1 MLLSILSA
9 LGGGLLRLLPEILGF
24 LHKKEDNAHELAML
38 DKQFQL
44 EQLRTDGRLREIETQ
59 GNFDQVIALLEAQK
73 TALQGQMQKT
83 GIRIVDALNFLVR
96 PVVTYV
102 LLTLYVL
109 HKLGGAVILYASG
122 TSLSAVFVQ
131 IYSPDDFALLSGI
144 LAFWFVGRVFDKV
157 NK

>member
-9 LGGGLLRLLPEILGF
+9 LGGGLLRLLPEILNL
-24 LHKKEDNAHELAML
+24 LHKKEDNTHELKML

-44 EQLRTDGRLREIETQ
+44 EQLRSDNKVREIEVQ

-83 GIRIVDALNFLVR
+83 GVRIVDALNFLVR

-102 LLTLYVL
+102 LLSLYVL
-109 HKLGGAVILYASG
+109 HKLGGAVMLYATGS
-122 TSLSAVFVQ
+122 SLSSVFVQ
-131 IYSPDDFALLSGI
+131 IYSPDDFALLSGV

>member
-1 MLLSILSA
+1 MILSILSA
-9 LGGGLLRLLPEILGF
+9 LGGGLLRLLPEILNF
-24 LHKKEDNAHELAML
+24 LHKREDNAHELAML

-44 EQLRTDGRLREIETQ
+44 EQLRTDGKLREIEAQ
-59 GNFDQVIALLEAQK
+59 GNFDQVLALLEAQK

-83 GIRIVDALNFLVR
+83 GIRLVDSLNFLVR

-109 HKLGGAVILYASG
+109 HKLGGAVILYATG
-122 TSLSAVFVQ
+122 TSLASVFVQ